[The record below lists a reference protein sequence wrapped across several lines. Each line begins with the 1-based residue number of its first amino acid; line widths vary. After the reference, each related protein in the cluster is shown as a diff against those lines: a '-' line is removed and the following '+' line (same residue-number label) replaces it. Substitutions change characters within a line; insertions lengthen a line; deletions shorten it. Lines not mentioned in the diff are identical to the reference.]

1 MSREPTICQ
10 AQGQALR
17 TLLERQDLCSKGA
30 AVPVKEAD
38 DKQVS
43 EILSGGDQFCKEKQE
58 DLHSS
63 SLSSFLLRLREP
75 TQTSLRPHP
84 TPKKGRGRYLLAG
97 LEILTKFKE
106 ELNTQT
112 SGNTRTGQAL
122 GPHSWLPRSLFSRR
136 ILTAYPQHLC
146 FFDIL
151 CTLASIFFFPV
162 NSVSHSM

>member
-1 MSREPTICQ
+1 MCQ

-63 SLSSFLLRLREP
+63 SLSFFLLKLREP

-84 TPKKGRGRYLLAG
+84 TPQKRQGQVFIGRIRDSHKVQGRAEHPNLRKYKNRASSGTSQLAST
-97 LEILTKFKE
+97 E
-106 ELNTQT
+106 
-112 SGNTRTGQAL
+112 
-122 GPHSWLPRSLFSRR
+122 SLFSKD
-136 ILTAYPQHLC
+136 P
-146 FFDIL
+146 
-151 CTLASIFFFPV
+151 
-162 NSVSHSM
+162 NSLPPTSLFL